1 MMLGSSTEESE
12 ALERYKFT
20 ISYNG
25 TAFSGFQRQGAA
37 RTVQLVLEDAL
48 RELGWEEDAIVGAG
62 RTDAGVHAAGQ
73 VFSAALRWNHGADAL
88 VRAMNAKLP
97 DDVSILKVEQVP
109 YGFSARYDALSRC
122 YHYHIYFSPV
132 RLPLVDLTAWQ
143 IRTPLGLEA
152 LNRITRHFT
161 GIHDFRAF
169 GSPPRKNHS
178 TVREIFVNRWTKVS
192 DDRFLFEIEANA
204 FLYHMVR
211 RIVFLQTAYAMGTV
225 SEEAILNAVRYGI
238 DAKPGL
244 APARGLRL
252 QRVNYGSGVAE
263 KAKMNELTNGE
274 E

>member
-1 MMLGSSTEESE
+1 MMLGSSFEETE

-25 TAFSGFQRQGAA
+25 TAFSGFQRQGGT

-73 VFSAALRWNHGADAL
+73 VFSAALRWNHGTDAL

-97 DDVSILKVEQVP
+97 DDVSILNVEQVP

-122 YHYHIYFSPV
+122 YHYHIYVSPV
-132 RLPLVDLTAWQ
+132 RLPLIDMTAWQ
-143 IRTPLGLEA
+143 IRTPLSLEA

-192 DDRFLFEIEANA
+192 DDRILFEIEANA

-211 RIVFLQTAYAMGTV
+211 RIVFLQTACAMGTV
-225 SEEAILNAVRYGI
+225 SEEAIINAVRYGI

-263 KAKMNELTNGE
+263 KAKMNELINGE

>member
-1 MMLGSSTEESE
+1 MMLGSSHEETET
-12 ALERYKFT
+12 LERYKFT

-25 TAFSGFQRQGAA
+25 TAFSGFQRQGGT

-48 RELGWEEDAIVGAG
+48 RELGWAEEAIVGAG

-73 VFSAALRWNHGADAL
+73 VFSAALRWNHGTDSL
-88 VRAMNAKLP
+88 IKAMNAKLP
-97 DDVSILKVEQVP
+97 DDVSVLKAEQVP

-132 RLPLVDLTAWQ
+132 RLPLIDMTAWQ
-143 IRTPLGLEA
+143 IRTPLRLEA

-192 DDRFLFEIEANA
+192 DDQFLFEIEANA

-225 SEEAILNAVRYGI
+225 SEEALINAVRYGI

-263 KAKMNELTNGE
+263 RAKMNELNNGE

>member
-1 MMLGSSTEESE
+1 MMLGSSLEETES
-12 ALERYKFT
+12 LERYKFT

-25 TAFSGFQRQGAA
+25 TAFSGFQRQGDT

-48 RELGWEEDAIVGAG
+48 RELGWAEEAIVGAG

-73 VFSAALRWNHGADAL
+73 VFSAALRWNHGTDSL
-88 VRAMNAKLP
+88 IKAMNAKLP
-97 DDVSILKVEQVP
+97 DDVSVLKAEQVP

-132 RLPLVDLTAWQ
+132 RLPLIDMTAWQ
-143 IRTPLGLEA
+143 IRTPLRLEA

-192 DDRFLFEIEANA
+192 DDQFLFEIEANA

-225 SEEAILNAVRYGI
+225 SEEALVNAVRYGI

-252 QRVNYGSGVAE
+252 QRVNYGKDVAE
-263 KAKMNELTNGE
+263 RAKMNELNNGE